1 MTACVRADVQ
11 EIKPVDSIPLHGCTV
26 GQQYDKET
34 PIMVINQTAQK
45 SYYLQVRAIAT
56 HSAAPTTLKS
66 MTKERERERS
76 TTAANQSNKQAE
88 TPSQF
93 EQWMVAIGDML
104 QQLPVKPTVDTT
116 AQITPAAKSNRS
128 SVNRLRQGAADM
140 SQKLN
145 KLKGDGSRRKKQAA
159 ARTATPSPTF
169 GVPLSEVTNLR
180 GGLPRVVYD
189 SLQYLEFHST

>member
-1 MTACVRADVQ
+1 
-11 EIKPVDSIPLHGCTV
+11 
-26 GQQYDKET
+26 
-34 PIMVINQTAQK
+34 
-45 SYYLQVRAIAT
+45 
-56 HSAAPTTLKS
+56 LKS

>member
-1 MTACVRADVQ
+1 M
-11 EIKPVDSIPLHGCTV
+11 DSIPLHGCTV

-189 SLQYLEFHST
+189 SLQYLEFYST